1 MLFGNRGRRLS
12 AARRRGECNPR
23 LQVLE
28 ERCLL
33 AIDLGFV
40 APPGQPNI
48 ATQPYGVLEA
58 GAQSSGG
65 SGFSVADVGDVN
77 GDGFDD
83 FVIGSPTVVNISGQ
97 IQPGTGANA
106 QVQLVF
112 GSLNVNAAQLD
123 WLTLDKTGSR
133 VGDLGQ
139 LNLASQTNPI
149 SGQPTNPYAGVTFI
163 TGSTPGSQLGASVAA
178 ANGLGTN
185 GLGAFLIG
193 APGYSF
199 TDSTGTHAGAGRAFL
214 ITGDPSL
221 STLTGQTVD
230 LDNPGTQTFKII
242 AFTTTLANSHL
253 GLSVAGLDNFLSTGS
268 TASDIAI
275 GAPDASVGGLTDN
288 GDVYVIAGN
297 SLLGAGS
304 GTVNIL
310 SVGQGGGLPGAQFIG
325 ADNGDEIGRAVAGA
339 GDVNGVINT
348 LNQPVDGLLIGAPNM
363 SGRNGQAYLVYGGN
377 QIPGQATNV
386 GGLNAISVSRIGGT
400 GNTSVA
406 GATFV
411 GSAAQQAGFAVAGIG
426 DYNGDGFDDIA
437 IGSPFFTATGGFL
450 QAGEV
455 NVFYGQPA
463 SGTTLTGTIPLNTIP
478 TGIPQMT
485 LVGAA
490 PLAMAGYS
498 ISKSGKITPAET
510 GNDFLVGSPG
520 LNSDQGGVYL
530 IPSNPFQPTGTVQLL
545 SAESQPLAAT
555 LIQITNTGGNTPSF
569 LGTSVSGRIVSR
581 SQTKTA
587 DADTLADFIVGA
599 PGYGVVSGRSL
610 DGGAFM
616 LEGKFTPVQTPI
628 NTAIT
633 TVIGV
638 GQPFGPF
645 VVNAANPNALNIYV
659 FSTASVSPPF
669 APVTAIDPT
678 SIIVNGVPFPNA
690 TVAQDPVD
698 ENQDGI
704 PDAIVTITPRS
715 RIGLTTATT
724 TFTIRGNTLA
734 SSPNAGVP
742 FTGSQPITVTGSVVP
757 PVVGTGGIGLGQVGL
772 PPGLVIPSS
781 FIPSFSP
788 DSFVP
793 SIAAMSKLDYKP
805 IPLGVAYSQYLPS
818 RGFQARVYNINHP
831 DHPIHPRNIQILYK
845 DKVSFRTS
853 LHKRNFTY
861 DQLKRGHTYVFRHKG
876 PVIPVN
882 LQHERFTVLPAPRTR
897 RN

>member
-12 AARRRGECNPR
+12 AARRRGECSPK

-28 ERCLL
+28 ERMLL
-33 AIDLGFV
+33 SIDLGFV
-40 APPGQPNI
+40 APPGQPNV

-65 SGFSVADVGDVN
+65 AGFSVADVGDVN

-83 FVIGSPTVVNISGQ
+83 FVIGGPTVQNIGGQ
-97 IQPGTGANA
+97 IQPSTGNG

-112 GSLNVNAAQLD
+112 GSLNVNSAQLD
-123 WLTLDKTGSR
+123 WLTLNKTGSR

-149 SGQPTNPYAGVTFI
+149 NNQPTNPYAGVTFI
-163 TGSTPGSQLGASVAA
+163 TGSTPGSQIGASVAA
-178 ANGLGTN
+178 AAGLGTN

-199 TDSTGTHAGAGRAFL
+199 TDSTGTHAGAGRAYL

-221 STLTGQTVD
+221 SKLTGQQVD

-253 GLSVAGLDNFLSTGS
+253 GLSVAGLDTFLSTGS

-275 GAPDASVGGLTDN
+275 GAPDASVGGKTDN

-310 SVGQGGGLPGAQFIG
+310 TVGQGGGLPGAQFIG
-325 ADNGDEIGRAVAGA
+325 ANNGDEIGRAVAGA
-339 GDVNGVINT
+339 GNVNGLLNT

-363 SGRNGQAYLVYGGN
+363 NARNGQAYLVYGGN
-377 QIPGQATNV
+377 QIPGQAVNV
-386 GGLNAISVSRIGGT
+386 GGLNSIVVSRIGAT
-400 GNTSVA
+400 GSTGVS

-411 GSAAQQAGFAVAGIG
+411 GSGGEEAGFAVAGIG
-426 DYNGDGFDDIA
+426 DYNGDGFSDIA

-450 QAGEV
+450 DSGAV

-463 SGTTLTGTIPLNTIP
+463 TGTTLTGTIPLNQIP
-478 TGIPQMT
+478 AGIPQMT
-485 LVGAA
+485 LIGAA

-498 ISKSGKITPAET
+498 LSKSGKINTAET

-530 IPSNPFQPTGTVQLL
+530 IPANPFQPTGTFQLL

-555 LIQITNTGGNTPSF
+555 LMTISNTGSNTPSF
-569 LGTSVSGRIVSR
+569 LGTSVSGRLVSR

-587 DADTLADFIVGA
+587 DGDTLADFILGA
-599 PGYGVVSGRSL
+599 PGYGLVSGRSL

-616 LEGKFTPVQTPI
+616 LEGKFVPVQTPI
-628 NTAIT
+628 NTSIQT
-633 TVIGV
+633 QIGV

-645 VVNAANPNALNIYV
+645 VVNAATPNALSIYV
-659 FSTASVSPPF
+659 FSNNTVSPPF

-678 SIIVNGVPFPNA
+678 TIIVNGVPYPNA
-690 TVAQDPVD
+690 TITQDPVD
-698 ENQDGI
+698 ENRDGI
-704 PDAIVTITPRS
+704 PDAIITITPRS
-715 RIGLTTATT
+715 RLGLTTATT
-724 TFTIRGNTLA
+724 SLTINGRTLTT
-734 SSPNAGVP
+734 SPNAGNG
-742 FTGSQPITVTGSVVP
+742 FTGTATIAVTGSVVP
-757 PVVGTGGIGLGQVGL
+757 PVIGTGGIGLGQVGL
-772 PPGLVIPSS
+772 PPGTIFPSS

-788 DSFVP
+788 DTFVP
-793 SIAAMSKLDYKP
+793 SIAAMSAYSYKP
-805 IPLGVAYSQYLPS
+805 IPLGVAYDQYLPS
-818 RGFQARVYNINHP
+818 HGFQARVYNINHP
-831 DHPIHPRNIQILYK
+831 EHPIHPRNIQILYK
-845 DKVSFRTS
+845 DKNSFQNS
-853 LHKRNFTY
+853 LNKKNFTY